1 MGTAP
6 RLRVRRVATCS
17 RPVKTM
23 TLLTPRARPTHPRPS
38 QRQACVR
45 TTGRHAR
52 RASRETESKLGL
64 STDTPH
70 RWSPWAP
77 DQDSRLAYS
86 TKVACNSLR
95 KPYTGSIN
103 GCAPPLRSLSQPTP
117 RKSHRAP
124 HRAPPGGGGG
134 GIRPLRAPSEP
145 SRGVSEGALTTLQ
158 SATPSHVDTHRPS
171 CGLRCVKRVEGPL
184 RALRTTASYRILCSK
199 TGHPARKT

>member
-86 TKVACNSLR
+86 TKVACNSFR
-95 KPYTGSIN
+95 KPYKSSIYN
-103 GCAPPLRSLSQPTP
+103 KRVRPPAPFPLAAHTTQVSPRSPP
-117 RKSHRAP
+117 RGRGRRRDP
-124 HRAPPGGGGG
+124 
-134 GIRPLRAPSEP
+134 PSEP
-145 SRGVSEGALTTLQ
+145 PLSPLAVSPRELSLRCSPPHRHT
-158 SATPSHVDTHRPS
+158 SIHTHRL
-171 CGLRCVKRVEGPL
+171 CGLRCVK
-184 RALRTTASYRILCSK
+184 S
-199 TGHPARKT
+199 

>member
-124 HRAPPGGGGG
+124 PPRGRG
-134 GIRPLRAPSEP
+134 RRRDPPSEP
-145 SRGVSEGALTTLQ
+145 PLSPLAVSPRELSLRCSPPHRHT
-158 SATPSHVDTHRPS
+158 SIHTPSMWSSLCQELKALYGFVPYFVQQDGPPRAQNITT
-171 CGLRCVKRVEGPL
+171 RV
-184 RALRTTASYRILCSK
+184 
-199 TGHPARKT
+199 